1 MIGGGGSGFSS
12 PRFGWEGGGVRW
24 ESGFF
29 EVVDFLTGENA
40 PFAWSEVSDF
50 EVTDAHPDEAFDFV
64 AELIEHQANLAFDSL
79 IESESKMFWA
89 KDFHAFGF
97 GATANDMKAFE
108 EFFAIDLF
116 KGLINDH
123 LIFLIDFVAWV
134 GKGEGEIAVIG
145 DDEETFAVHVEASDV
160 VDSGPV

>member
-1 MIGGGGSGFSS
+1 
-12 PRFGWEGGGVRW
+12 
-24 ESGFF
+24 
-29 EVVDFLTGENA
+29 
-40 PFAWSEVSDF
+40 
-50 EVTDAHPDEAFDFV
+50 
-64 AELIEHQANLAFDSL
+64 
-79 IESESKMFWA
+79 MFWA

-97 GATANDMKAFE
+97 GATANDMKALE

-134 GKGEGEIAVIG
+134 GKGEGEIAVIS